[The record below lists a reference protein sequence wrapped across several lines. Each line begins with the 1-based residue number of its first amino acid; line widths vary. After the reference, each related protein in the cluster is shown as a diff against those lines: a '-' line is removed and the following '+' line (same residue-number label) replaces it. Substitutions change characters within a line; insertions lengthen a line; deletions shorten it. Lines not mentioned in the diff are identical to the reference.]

1 MGAFKSLLRRWGYTK
16 LDDYGL
22 VLSPEDR
29 VVAVRSTIL
38 DDGAGTPIVGWRAGD
53 LATAELGRWGEAKAQ
68 PQAPAPKLPAP
79 PPPPVVK
86 AAPPPAPKAV
96 RATPPPPPAPPA
108 KVETE
113 EEWEWEIAMAR
124 ARAAAE
130 EVSVATPPAPAKTA
144 WMTEEPLREKSW
156 CEETPIRSVSKLAH
170 LERLVSQ
177 NANDNDIT
185 KQTVIPVPR
194 MPVVQNPV
202 ALKPVVRGSAAAV
215 PPPRRMARGTNQRMA
230 QDLPPREERS
240 VTMQLPVVG
249 RHPARRT
256 AR

>member
-1 MGAFKSLLRRWGYTK
+1 MGAFKSLLGRWGYAK

-29 VVAVRSTIL
+29 VIATRSTIL
-38 DDGAGTPIVGWRAGD
+38 DDGAGTPVVGWRDGD
-53 LATAELGRWGEAKAQ
+53 LAAAELGRWGEAKTQ
-68 PQAPAPKLPAP
+68 LQAPAPKAP
-79 PPPPVVK
+79 
-86 AAPPPAPKAV
+86 APPPAPVIRATPPPAPKPM
-96 RATPPPPPAPPA
+96 RATPPPPPP

-113 EEWEWEIAMAR
+113 DEWEWEIAMAR

-130 EVSVATPPAPAKTA
+130 EVSVATPPEPAKTF

-177 NANDNDIT
+177 HASDNDIT

-194 MPVVQNPV
+194 MPVVSNPL
-202 ALKPVVRGSAAAV
+202 ALKPVVRGSAANV
-215 PPPRRMARGTNQRMA
+215 PPPRRFARGTDQRLA
-230 QDLPPREERS
+230 QDGPTREERS

-249 RHPARRT
+249 RQPARRT